1 MSRLSVGPWER
12 AVNALDYEHAV
23 EAWRDAELDA
33 ALAADQA
40 DDDECGCGACQL
52 CDTSDPGVRR

>member
-12 AVNALDYEHAV
+12 AVDALDYEHEV
-23 EAWRDAELDA
+23 DAWREAELDA

-40 DDDECGCGACQL
+40 DECDCGMCHL
-52 CDTSDPGVRR
+52 CDTSDPGERR

>member
-1 MSRLSVGPWER
+1 MSRLSVGPWE
-12 AVNALDYEHAV
+12 HAV
-23 EAWRDAELDA
+23 EAWREAELDA

-52 CDTSDPGVRR
+52 CDTSDPGGPR